1 MGNITLMLPEELQE
15 KMKEHS
21 EIRWSEVIRK
31 AIQKKIED
39 LEFLDV
45 LTKRSKLTA
54 RDALEISK
62 KVDASVA
69 RKLGL
74 INDRCN

>member
-1 MGNITLMLPEELQE
+1 MANVTLIVPNELQE
-15 KMKEHS
+15 KMKQHS

-39 LEFLDV
+39 LEFLDK
-45 LTKRSKLTA
+45 LTAKSKLTPK
-54 RDALEISK
+54 DVLEISK

-69 RKLGL
+69 KRLGL
-74 INDRCN
+74 IA

>member
-1 MGNITLMLPEELQE
+1 MGNVTLLLPDDLQK

-39 LEFLDV
+39 LELLNT
-45 LTKRSKLTA
+45 LTAKSKLTA
-54 RDALEISK
+54 KDALDISK

-69 RKLGL
+69 KRLGL
-74 INDRCN
+74 IS